1 MSQIKSIQ
9 ALQVIDSRGIPT
21 LSCKINLENGISS
34 TSMVPSGA
42 STGSREAVE
51 LRDGG
56 KEFMGKGV
64 QKAVDNIHKIIAPT
78 LLGMEVTNQ
87 QAIDEKMIAL
97 DGTESKS
104 KLGANAILGVSLGA
118 LRAGAKVL
126 ELPLYH
132 YINNVFSNINNGSI
146 LEMQLPTPMLNII
159 NGGEHADNNIDIQE
173 FMIMP
178 VGAESFSQGIQ
189 WAVEIYASLKK
200 LLQDQNLS
208 TGVGDE
214 GGFAPNLQSNQ
225 EAIELI
231 LSAIEKSNLRSGV
244 DVGIAIDCAASEFYE
259 NGIYHLRG
267 ESAKLD
273 SDAFVQ
279 YLQSLTTQYPIIS
292 IEDGMDESDFIG
304 WKNLTHAL
312 GKTCQLVGD
321 DLFVTNVN
329 ELQRGVDESLG
340 NTILIKFNQ
349 IGTITETM
357 QTIYLANS
365 NKYKSIISNRSGE
378 TEDSTIAD
386 LSVGLGTGQIKTGAP
401 CRSDRVA
408 KYNRLLWIE
417 AEQKNLKFA
426 KNVIG

>member
-1 MSQIKSIQ
+1 MSHIKSIQ
-9 ALQVIDSRGIPT
+9 ALQVIDSRGTPT
-21 LSCKINLENGISS
+21 ISCKIDLENGISS
-34 TSMVPSGA
+34 TSMVPSGS

-56 KEFMGKGV
+56 KEFNGKGV
-64 QKAVDNIHKIIAPT
+64 QKAIDTIHNIIAPT

-87 QAIDEKMIAL
+87 EAIDEKMIAL
-97 DGTESKS
+97 DGTETKS

-118 LRAGAKVL
+118 LGAGAKAL
-126 ELPLYH
+126 ELPLYQ
-132 YINNVFSNINNGSI
+132 YINQVFYDINGSK
-146 LEMQLPTPMLNII
+146 LDMQLPTPMLNII
-159 NGGEHADNNIDIQE
+159 NGGGHADNNLDIQE

-178 VGAESFSQGIQ
+178 IGAESFYQGMQ
-189 WAVEIYASLKK
+189 WATEIYAGLKK

-214 GGFAPNLQSNQ
+214 GGFAPNLKSNQ

-231 LSAIEKSNLRSGV
+231 LCAIENNNLRPGI
-244 DVGIAIDCAASEFYE
+244 DVGIALDCAATEFYE
-259 NGIYHLRG
+259 NGLYHLKG

-273 SDAFVQ
+273 SDTFIQ
-279 YLQSLTTQYPIIS
+279 YLQSLTSQYPILS
-292 IEDGMDESDFIG
+292 IEDGMDESDFSG
-304 WKNLTHAL
+304 WKNLTNAL
-312 GKTCQLVGD
+312 GETCQLVGD

-329 ELQRGVDESLG
+329 ELQRGIVESLG
-340 NTILIKFNQ
+340 NSILIKFNQ

-357 QTIYLANS
+357 KTIHLGNL
-365 NKYKSIISNRSGE
+365 NNYKSIISHRSGE

-426 KNVIG
+426 KNVFG

>member
-1 MSQIKSIQ
+1 MSHIKSIQ
-9 ALQVIDSRGIPT
+9 ALQVIDSRGTPT
-21 LSCKINLENGISS
+21 ISCKIDLENGISS
-34 TSMVPSGA
+34 TSMVPSGS

-56 KEFMGKGV
+56 KEFNGKGV
-64 QKAVDNIHKIIAPT
+64 QKAIDTIHNIIAPT

-87 QAIDEKMIAL
+87 EAIDEKMIAL
-97 DGTESKS
+97 DGTATKS

-118 LRAGAKVL
+118 LGAGAKAL
-126 ELPLYH
+126 ELPLYQ
-132 YINNVFSNINNGSI
+132 YINQVFYDINGSK
-146 LEMQLPTPMLNII
+146 LDMQLPTPMLNII
-159 NGGEHADNNIDIQE
+159 NGGGHADNNLDIQE

-178 VGAESFSQGIQ
+178 IGAESFYQGMQ
-189 WAVEIYASLKK
+189 WATEIYAGLKK

-214 GGFAPNLQSNQ
+214 GGFAPNLKSNR

-231 LSAIEKSNLRSGV
+231 LCAIENNNLRPGI
-244 DVGIAIDCAASEFYE
+244 DVGIALDCAATEFYE
-259 NGIYHLRG
+259 NGLYHLKG

-273 SDAFVQ
+273 SDTFIQ
-279 YLQSLTTQYPIIS
+279 YLQSLTSQYPILS
-292 IEDGMDESDFIG
+292 IEDGMDESDFSG
-304 WKNLTHAL
+304 WKNLTNAL
-312 GKTCQLVGD
+312 GETCQLVGD

-329 ELQRGVDESLG
+329 ELQRGIVESLG
-340 NTILIKFNQ
+340 NSILIKFNQ

-357 QTIYLANS
+357 KTIHLGNL
-365 NKYKSIISNRSGE
+365 NNYKSIISHRSGE

-426 KNVIG
+426 KNVFG